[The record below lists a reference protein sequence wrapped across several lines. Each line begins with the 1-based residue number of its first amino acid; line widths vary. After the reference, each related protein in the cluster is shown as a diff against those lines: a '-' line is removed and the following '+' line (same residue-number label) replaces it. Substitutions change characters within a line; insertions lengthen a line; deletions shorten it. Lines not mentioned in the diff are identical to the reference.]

1 MQKKIYKRLVQK
13 RCYIYNSQ
21 MNQDKMES
29 ILIEHLPI
37 RLLEKKK
44 YGEVFTPKE
53 LIDRMLDHLPAKV
66 FQNPNLKWLDPCAGI
81 GNFMIILYFRLMK
94 GLEIWE
100 PNQDKRSKHILQ
112 SMLYMVELNRENID
126 LCRKLFQNSINIIE
140 GDFLNVELPVPFD
153 IILGN
158 PPFQEKVNKGGKN
171 KLYERI
177 LLKCLLLSPEY
188 LLFITPDN
196 LFSGG
201 SKAYLKLIEGSVE
214 IICFDKSLQ
223 LFFPKIQ
230 QYICYFL
237 YKKGEPCKTQII
249 GNTSKRFECYLKNR
263 PVNPVRNWTLET
275 EELIQTYLLD
285 NKNNGIYN
293 RGQNLSKYEGGT
305 TELIFSPLKR
315 LYSNKICV
323 GFGIRKI
330 VLFLISPNLEFE
342 TDFEGKYGVG
352 PNTFYLPINSLDE
365 GLKLEQWFNSDI
377 YKQIAYACKTSR
389 QFLKLKMIQHLNI
402 GKIIK

>member
-1 MQKKIYKRLVQK
+1 M
-13 RCYIYNSQ
+13 NQ
-21 MNQDKMES
+21 MNQMNQIKMES
-29 ILIEHLPI
+29 ILIKHLPI
-37 RLLEKKK
+37 RVIEKKK

-53 LIDRMLDHLPAKV
+53 LIDRMLDHLPEKV
-66 FQNPNLKWLDPCAGI
+66 FQNPYLKWLDPCAGI
-81 GNFMIILYFRLMK
+81 GNFMVIVYFRLMK

-100 PNQDKRSKHILQ
+100 PIEDKRSKHILQ

-140 GDFLNVELPVPFD
+140 GDFLKIDMGNKFD

-177 LLKCLLLSPEY
+177 LLKCLSLSPEY

-201 SKAYLKLIEGSVE
+201 SKAYLKLIEESVE
-214 IICFDKSLQ
+214 IICFDKALQ

-230 QYICYFL
+230 QYVCYFL
-237 YKKGEPCKTQII
+237 YKKAPFKTGPCKTTII
-249 GNTSKRFECYLKNR
+249 GNTGARFECYLIDR
-263 PVNPVRNWTLET
+263 PVNPVRNWSLET
-275 EELIQTYLLD
+275 EQLIQTYLLD

-293 RGQNLSKYEGGT
+293 RGKNLCEYEGSI
-305 TELIFSPLKR
+305 ELIFSPFKK
-315 LYSNKICV
+315 LYSNKICI
-323 GFGIRKI
+323 GLGIKKI
-330 VLFLISPNLEFE
+330 VLFLISPNLEFK

-352 PNTFYLPINSLDE
+352 PNTFYLPINNLDE

-402 GKIIK
+402 EKIIK